1 MWHNPSS
8 AISPASD
15 IAESGRNT
23 KDFASMRGTRHTS
36 DLDGQEASVAMIR
49 TDALREFPRLV
60 KKVGGDPAAIL
71 RKFRIEPRTIESRN
85 GTIPYRAMVQLLEYA
100 SVELNCPDF
109 GMRLAAEQE
118 GKIINPMA
126 LAVRNSPT
134 LYEAFKYCE
143 DHAHVFS
150 EGVEVSMERL
160 PNDSRIFVRFNITL
174 KRLSHQRQAIEYQ
187 IAYSHRVQMMI
198 TNGLARTREVWFSH
212 KALAPPAAY
221 QASFDAPVQFGQTM
235 NGLFLDERDM
245 HLALPDAEPR
255 LYEMGTAFID
265 QNYPAAEKTLVKSIR
280 PIVRRLLMERNCT
293 QEHLAAALAMHPR
306 TLQRRLKE
314 EGQSFEAIKDSVRR
328 EAALWYLR
336 QRDIPLVEVAA
347 ALGYSETSVLS
358 RSCSRW
364 FSASPKKLREKL
376 TREENGP
383 FGV

>member
-1 MWHNPSS
+1 V
-8 AISPASD
+8 ISPTGD
-15 IAESGRNT
+15 VAESDRNT
-23 KDFASMRGTRHTS
+23 KGFAPMRRTRHTS
-36 DLDGQEASVAMIR
+36 ELEGQEGTMAMIR

-60 KKVGGDPAAIL
+60 KRLGGDPVAIL

-109 GMRLAAEQE
+109 GMRLAAEQQ

-143 DHAHVFS
+143 DHVHVFS
-150 EGVEVSMERL
+150 EGIEISMEKL
-160 PNDSRIFVRFNITL
+160 PNDPRTFVRFNITL
-174 KRLSHQRQAIEYQ
+174 KRLSHQRQQIEYL
-187 IAYSHRVQMMI
+187 ISYSHRVQMMI
-198 TNGLARTREVWFSH
+198 TNGQARTREVWFAH
-212 KALAPPAAY
+212 RALAPLSVY
-221 QASFDAPVQFGQTM
+221 QANFDAPVQFGQTM

-245 HLALPDAEPR
+245 HLPLPDAEPR
-255 LYEMGTAFID
+255 LYEMGRAFID
-265 QNYPAAEKTLVKSIR
+265 QNYPAADKTLVKSIR

-314 EGQSFEAIKDSVRR
+314 EGHSFEAIKDSVRR

-376 TREENGP
+376 TEEDNSP
-383 FGV
+383 FVV